1 MHFTK
6 AKGILMPNN
15 RMNLYKGCTHGCIYC
30 DSRSKCYSMEH
41 DFEDI
46 EIKENAIELLE
57 NTLRRK
63 RLKCMLGLGSMSD
76 PYMPIENK
84 IENTRKSLEL
94 AYKYGFGFSLITKS
108 NRILRDIDLLK
119 KINENTKCVVQITL
133 TTYDD
138 KLCRKIEPNV
148 CSTKERFIVL
158 KKLKEAGIPT
168 IVWLCPILP
177 FINDTEE
184 NINGI
189 LDYCIKAEVKGVL
202 CFGMGLTLREGSRE
216 YFYKQLDIL
225 FPGIKEKYIRIYR
238 NSFSINSLNNNR
250 LMKLFH
256 EKCEKNG
263 IMHNNKNI
271 FNYINSFEEKNKFS
285 QLKLF

>member
-15 RMNLYKGCTHGCIYC
+15 RMNLYKGCTHGYIYC

-46 EIKENAIELLE
+46 EIKEHAIELLE
-57 NTLRRK
+57 NTLKRK

-76 PYMPIENK
+76 PYMSIENK

-133 TTYDD
+133 TTYDE
-138 KLCRKIEPNV
+138 KLCKKIEPNV

-189 LDYCIKAEVKGVL
+189 LDYCIKAEIKGIF

-225 FPGIKEKYIRIYR
+225 FPGIKEKYIKTYG

-256 EKCEKNG
+256 EKCEKNR

-271 FNYINSFEEKNKFS
+271 FNYINSFEEKNKFL

>member
-1 MHFTK
+1 
-6 AKGILMPNN
+6 
-15 RMNLYKGCTHGCIYC
+15 MNLYKGCTHGCIYC

-57 NTLRRK
+57 NTLKRK

-108 NRILRDIDLLK
+108 NCILRDIDLLK

-133 TTYDD
+133 TTYDE

>member
-133 TTYDD
+133 TTYDE

-158 KKLKEAGIPT
+158 KKLKGAGIPT

-238 NSFSINSLNNNR
+238 NCFSINSLNNNR

-271 FNYINSFEEKNKFS
+271 FNYVNSFKEKNKIS